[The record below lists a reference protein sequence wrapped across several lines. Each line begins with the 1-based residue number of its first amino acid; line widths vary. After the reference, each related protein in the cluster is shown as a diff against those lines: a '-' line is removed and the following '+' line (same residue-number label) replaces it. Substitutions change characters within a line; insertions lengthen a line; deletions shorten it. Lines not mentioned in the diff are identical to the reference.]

1 MEQTPDLVVGIDF
14 GMTYTGVAWTNLLTP
29 ETFVIKDWPGLGQDA
44 HETKVPSKII
54 YARNQAVGKWGF
66 LCDTQDDFEEQGQVF
81 EWFKIYLDQTNV
93 DRAKRH
99 GLTDTPS
106 SVQEAKKLTTDYL
119 REVYNQTK
127 RVIEMMSGP
136 WTNKRVEFIFSMPT
150 TWTSQAIL
158 NEFKA
163 VIRDAGFGSEQTH
176 TAKLEL
182 TEAEAVAVYTV
193 KTAQIRFQKGDIF
206 LVCDAGGGTTDLGL
220 VEIAQ
225 ANPDVPVLRQV
236 AAVQG
241 VGIGST
247 VIDRA
252 FQALVQRKID
262 QYPDVGHLLENLA
275 FTLSRSQSFRSIKHN
290 FGTAAGDQATFYLPI
305 DINRDFNHPGLGIA
319 RGRMAFSKNEIQG
332 LFDPQINQ
340 IIARINKQF
349 NWMQENRSAEV
360 VKYMVLSGGLGGS
373 EYVRSQVEQRYKTN
387 PHMSAPNL
395 YVFKSQEPRLAVA
408 KGLVMDRRQKLV
420 TGASALKTR
429 IARASYGVL
438 CREPYD
444 PNVHVGEEV
453 EFDQYIKGKRWAIN
467 QIEWFIRKG
476 DVIDT
481 DWALERRFERKLK
494 PGVGS
499 NNRIWEST
507 VIISH
512 NDRASLPRGL
522 RQAGA
527 KKLCVIKSDLRAVE
541 ENEFEVKNKH
551 CWQGRRYYL
560 AKFQIKVMVAPADL
574 KFELWFKGTKYS
586 RSHDPVTIQWD
597 PAGANEKPPEQH
609 MGGLGEDD
617 MELPSYRP
625 ASRMNNWGNGQQYGP

>member
-1 MEQTPDLVVGIDF
+1 MADQFI
-14 GMTYTGVAWTNLLTP
+14 GVAWTNLLTP

-66 LCDTQDDFEEQGQVF
+66 LCDTQDNFEEQGQVF

-99 GLTDTPS
+99 GLTDTPG

-136 WTNKRVEFIFSMPT
+136 WSNKRVEFIFSMPT
-150 TWTSQAIL
+150 TWTNQAIL

-193 KTAQIRFQKGDIF
+193 KTAQTRFQKGDIF

-225 ANPDVPVLRQV
+225 ANPDVPVLKQV

-252 FQALVQRKID
+252 FQALVQRRID

-305 DINRDFNHPGLGIA
+305 DVNRDFSHPGLGIN
-319 RGRMAFSKNEIQG
+319 RGRMAFSKLI
-332 LFDPQINQ
+332 
-340 IIARINKQF
+340 
-349 NWMQENRSAEV
+349 
-360 VKYMVLSGGLGGS
+360 Y
-373 EYVRSQVEQRYKTN
+373 
-387 PHMSAPNL
+387 
-395 YVFKSQEPRLAVA
+395 
-408 KGLVMDRRQKLV
+408 
-420 TGASALKTR
+420 
-429 IARASYGVL
+429 
-438 CREPYD
+438 
-444 PNVHVGEEV
+444 
-453 EFDQYIKGKRWAIN
+453 
-467 QIEWFIRKG
+467 
-476 DVIDT
+476 
-481 DWALERRFERKLK
+481 
-494 PGVGS
+494 
-499 NNRIWEST
+499 
-507 VIISH
+507 
-512 NDRASLPRGL
+512 
-522 RQAGA
+522 
-527 KKLCVIKSDLRAVE
+527 
-541 ENEFEVKNKH
+541 
-551 CWQGRRYYL
+551 
-560 AKFQIKVMVAPADL
+560 
-574 KFELWFKGTKYS
+574 
-586 RSHDPVTIQWD
+586 
-597 PAGANEKPPEQH
+597 PPEL
-609 MGGLGEDD
+609 M
-617 MELPSYRP
+617 
-625 ASRMNNWGNGQQYGP
+625 